1 MRGGT
6 TRGGDLVEDGP
17 SFDEFYLVTSG
28 RLLGQLTAMT
38 ADPEQA
44 EDVLQEAFAKA
55 WLRWARVSRL
65 DSPEAWVRTVAWRAA
80 VSRWRR
86 RRVAL
91 SAQPLIARAESVE
104 DPDVA
109 SAVAVR
115 VALARIPA
123 AQRRALVLHEVT
135 GLSVEEIARETG
147 VAVGTVKSRLSRGR
161 AALVE
166 LLGARDEEG
175 VPRGPGS

>member
-1 MRGGT
+1 M
-6 TRGGDLVEDGP
+6 EDRP

-38 ADPEQA
+38 ADREQA

-55 WLRWARVSRL
+55 WVRWARVSRL

-80 VSRWRR
+80 VSRFRR

-109 SAVAVR
+109 TALAVR
-115 VALARIPA
+115 AALARIPA
-123 AQRRALVLHEVT
+123 DQRRALVLHELT

-161 AALVE
+161 AALSE
-166 LLGARDEEG
+166 LLGVRDEEG